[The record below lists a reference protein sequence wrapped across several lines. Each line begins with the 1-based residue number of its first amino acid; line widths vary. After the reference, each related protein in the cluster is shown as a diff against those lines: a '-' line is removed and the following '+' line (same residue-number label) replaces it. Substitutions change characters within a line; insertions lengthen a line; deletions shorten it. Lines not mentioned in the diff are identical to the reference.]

1 MVDNII
7 LCVMHCDESVKYR
20 LDINKRDCSALFYLA
35 CYIFNAVCDVN
46 ERIEKEGKN
55 TTSPTNAIT

>member
-1 MVDNII
+1 
-7 LCVMHCDESVKYR
+7 MHCDESVKYR

-55 TTSPTNAIT
+55 TTSPPNAIT